1 MKKYLILCVSL
12 ALISLTSCNES
23 YEELDDVQQT
33 AEQMSRKQ
41 LDDALSELSEIYDRN
56 VVVVEMPTADNNE
69 TIAKVEEAMKS
80 ISDDKKEERYV
91 VVSINDV
98 FVSDIF
104 DHLSIMSQRPEE
116 NIPSG
121 SHTFSHGDIGIIPCD
136 ITVSWGSSGVGV
148 VASDSFAVAQ
158 NNTYLHSM
166 TSYYEIGGYFSIT
179 GCADTIGA
187 YRKTFAISGHTNDD
201 RSFEIHEFANMAID
215 VDTEPAVMP

>member
-23 YEELDDVQQT
+23 YEELDDVEQT

-56 VVVVEMPTADNNE
+56 VVVVETPTADNSE
-69 TIAKVEEAMKS
+69 TIAMVEKAMKS
-80 ISDDKKEERYV
+80 IGDDKKEERYV

-121 SHTFSHGDIGIIPCD
+121 SHTFSSSLISTIPCD
-136 ITVSWGSSGVGV
+136 ITISWGETGIGISF
-148 VASDSFAVAQ
+148 SDQSYFTGR
-158 NNTYLHSM
+158 NNM
-166 TSYYEIGGYFSIT
+166 KMRNMGAYYEISGDFSVMT
-179 GCADTIGA
+179 DTIYVAA
-187 YRKTFAISGHTNDD
+187 YSVYGNSNQDDTFGIQYHASIDYGVSNNEGDD
-201 RSFEIHEFANMAID
+201 D
-215 VDTEPAVMP
+215 